1 MVALRGV
8 VRGLDI
14 LIAMTVQNI
23 ARIES
28 EVSQY
33 WRAVRHV
40 EVSESTNTELL
51 ATGAPGVVLIADQ
64 QTSGKGRLGRVWEA
78 PVGASLLMSVA
89 IDLPHTDDL
98 GLVSLA
104 AGLAVVDVVPQA
116 RLKWPNDVLLN
127 GKKFV
132 GILGEIDMRD
142 GAPMLVVGLGV
153 NIEWEEHRLPT
164 DWSTALNLQGITV
177 DWDEFTIE
185 LLHALG
191 QRLQQWRDRDASL
204 IRDYRSVSLTIGQ
217 RVRLE
222 THSGDVIG
230 VVDDV
235 DEHGEIVV
243 DGTSY
248 STGAVTHLRPTD

>member
-1 MVALRGV
+1 
-8 VRGLDI
+8 
-14 LIAMTVQNI
+14 MTVQDV
-23 ARIES
+23 ARIQAAVAEYWS
-28 EVSQY
+28 E
-33 WRAVRHV
+33 VRHV
-40 EVSESTNTELL
+40 NVSESTNTELL

-78 PVGASLLMSVA
+78 PAGASLLMSVA
-89 IDLPHTDDL
+89 IDLPRTDDL

-104 AGLAVVDVVPQA
+104 AGLAVVDVVPEA

-132 GILGEIDMRD
+132 GILGEIDMRN
-142 GAPMLVVGLGV
+142 GSPMLVVGLGV
-153 NIEWEEHRLPT
+153 NIDWEEDRLPT

-177 DWDEFTIE
+177 DWDDFTIN
-185 LLHALG
+185 LLRALG
-191 QRLQQWRDRDASL
+191 KRLMQWRNKDTML
-204 IRDYRSVSLTIGQ
+204 MRDYRDTSATIGQ

-222 THSGDVIG
+222 TYSGDVVG

-235 DEHGEIVV
+235 DERGEIVV

-248 STGAVTHLRPTD
+248 STGDVTHLRPTD